1 MLWTLCDTQ
10 RPNYAVKCI
19 YVFFLYIDEDA
30 ATKKETPSK
39 QQKAKRTSETSTSQ
53 QQREIASKTLPESVK
68 ALKKKYTE
76 QRIVRTAISQKLDS
90 KRENS
95 GVKESGIK
103 ALRSAKQM
111 VTRNAKPDSKSTSG
125 SNNTSNA
132 AVVSERAKK
141 AVVVGK
147 SIF

>member
-1 MLWTLCDTQ
+1 M
-10 RPNYAVKCI
+10 
-19 YVFFLYIDEDA
+19 
-30 ATKKETPSK
+30 
-39 QQKAKRTSETSTSQ
+39 
-53 QQREIASKTLPESVK
+53 
-68 ALKKKYTE
+68 
-76 QRIVRTAISQKLDS
+76 RTAISQKLDS

-125 SNNTSNA
+125 SCNTSNA

-147 SIF
+147 SIL

>member
-1 MLWTLCDTQ
+1 M
-10 RPNYAVKCI
+10 
-19 YVFFLYIDEDA
+19 FFLYIDEEA
-30 ATKKETPSK
+30 TTKKETPSK
-39 QQKAKRTSETSTSQ
+39 QQKVKRTSETSTSQ
-53 QQREIASKTLPESVK
+53 QQRETASKTLPESVK

-125 SNNTSNA
+125 SSNTSNA